1 MLKEHALRRSVV
13 GEMHLRRWPPVHA
26 PATIVQLVN
35 LVAEGE
41 RENEFAAVNALAAT
55 ADGSGSPRHFAAVLS
70 DELQFLWE
78 KHSEASSLTI
88 IADRSVAPADDL
100 EFARAIDVA
109 EAMPGEVIRATRI
122 VIVKTEAD
130 AFDLLPAMDFL
141 ESDLVTC
148 HVAGNARIWSD
159 FRIKDDGY
167 GCMLISVGDMLP
179 NDVARMTQRLQELGN
194 YRNLA
199 LLGLPMAQNHWR
211 HLDLAE
217 AKLQSLGEDVTSA
230 DISEEDLMERLS
242 QLSLE
247 LISIATSTNYRMSA
261 STAYARLVD
270 ERLSD
275 LAPQKIEGYPSLVDF
290 TQRRFYPAMRT
301 CSSFTERE
309 QQISARSAQLTS
321 LLRTRI
327 EAKIEAQNVE
337 LLQSMERSTTM
348 QLRLQHLV
356 EGLSVVAI
364 SYYVIGLSHYIL
376 KGLEAVSPAVS
387 ATVIAS
393 IATPPTLLII
403 WLILKRMKRRLL
415 TD

>member
-35 LVAEGE
+35 LVAETE
-41 RENEFAAVNALAAT
+41 REDELAAVNALAT
-55 ADGSGSPRHFAAVLS
+55 IEVVSSSPRHFAAVLS
-70 DELQFLWE
+70 NELQFLWE
-78 KHSEASSLTI
+78 RHSEASSLTI
-88 IADRSVAPADDL
+88 ITDRGLAPTDDF
-100 EFARAIDVA
+100 EFAQAIEVA

-122 VIVKTEAD
+122 VLVKTEAD
-130 AFDLLPAMDFL
+130 ALELLPNMDFL
-141 ESDLVTC
+141 TSDLVTC

-167 GCMLISVGDMLP
+167 GRLLISVGEMLP
-179 NDVARMTQRLQELGN
+179 NDVARMAQRLQELGN

-217 AKLQSLGEDVTSA
+217 AKLQSLGEDVTRA

-242 QLSLE
+242 HLSLQ
-247 LISIATSTNYRMSA
+247 LISIVTSTNYRMSA
-261 STAYARLVD
+261 SAAYARLVD

-275 LAPQKIEGYPSLVDF
+275 LDPQKIEGYPSLVDF

-309 QQISARSAQLTS
+309 QQISDRAAQLTS

-327 EAKIEAQNVE
+327 EAKIESQNVE
-337 LLQSMERSTTM
+337 LLQSMERSTSM

-364 SYYVIGLSHYIL
+364 SYYMIGLIHYVV
-376 KGLEAVSPAVS
+376 KGLEKVNPAVS
-387 ATVIAS
+387 ATVITS
-393 IATPPTLLII
+393 IATPPTLFII
-403 WLILKRMKRRLL
+403 WFILKRMKKRLL
-415 TD
+415 AD